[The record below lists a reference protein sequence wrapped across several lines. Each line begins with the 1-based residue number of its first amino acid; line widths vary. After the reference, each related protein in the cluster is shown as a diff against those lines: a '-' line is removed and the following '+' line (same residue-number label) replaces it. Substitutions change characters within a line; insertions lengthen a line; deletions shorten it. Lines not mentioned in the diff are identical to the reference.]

1 MKRLG
6 GIWSRL
12 LSFENLLLAYRKAR
26 RGKRSRPGVAEFGLD
41 SERELIALQRELD
54 AGEYQPG
61 VYRLFTIYDRKPHVI
76 AAAPFR
82 DRVVHHAV
90 MNVIEPVLDRTFISD
105 SYACRLGQGVHA
117 AVDRYQAWSQSYRY
131 VLKMDV
137 QHYFPSIDHELLK
150 TKLRRRIKDRHTIDL
165 LDRIID
171 GSPVV
176 DSDPNYF
183 PGDDLFTS
191 LERRRGFPSAIWR
204 ANFLPTLP
212 GRSRSLH

>member
-1 MKRLG
+1 
-6 GIWSRL
+6 
-12 LSFENLLLAYRKAR
+12 YRKAR

-41 SERELIALQRELD
+41 LERELIDLQRELGT
-54 AGEYQPG
+54 GEYQPG
-61 VYRLFTIYDRKPHVI
+61 AYRLFTIYDRKPRVI

-105 SYACRLGQGVHA
+105 SYACRHDRGVHA
-117 AVDRYQAWSQSYRY
+117 AVSRYQAWSQSYRY

-150 TKLRRRIKDRHTIDL
+150 TKLRRRIKDRRTIDL

-183 PGDDLFTS
+183 P
-191 LERRRGFPSAIWR
+191 
-204 ANFLPTLP
+204 
-212 GRSRSLH
+212 